1 LEVGRNG
8 REEIMPKGTS
18 TMAAVA
24 GLALAM
30 AACGGSSDPSAPTT
44 VSPSSVSATPPKAH
58 ITVTLGLDTVTGP
71 SLDPK
76 YAAYVRFTS
85 NLTES
90 AGLGATLNYVRG
102 EFYESGHLAERYD
115 VSASE
120 LVAESGSDRIEALSS
135 RSLVLTLRHRAPCD
149 MIRITFQFTDDKGND
164 HYLVGNLGP
173 VDTVMPASGGGTDAP
188 RL

>member
-1 LEVGRNG
+1 
-8 REEIMPKGTS
+8 MPKATS
-18 TMAAVA
+18 TMVAA

-30 AACGGSSDPSAPTT
+30 AACGSSSDPSAPTS
-44 VSPSSVSATPPKAH
+44 VSPASASATPPKAQ

-71 SLDPK
+71 SLDPR

-115 VSASE
+115 VDAGE
-120 LVAESGSDRIEALSS
+120 LVADSGSNRIEAFAS
-135 RSLVLTLRHRAPCD
+135 RSLVVTLRHNTPCD
-149 MIRITFQFTDDKGND
+149 MIRITFQFTDDMGND
-164 HYLVGNLGP
+164 QYLVGSLGP
-173 VDTVMPASGGGTDAP
+173 VNTVLPATTGGADVP